1 MSKQMKNAYSW
12 LNTKDAMDA
21 AASVTELPM
30 VIMIVGALAL
40 SWVGEMAFLVAG
52 GAALG
57 FSIAHY
63 GFKVISIVAE
73 SAIKALGFSEVGLEW
88 GRL

>member
-1 MSKQMKNAYSW
+1 MSKQMKSAYSL
-12 LNTKDAMDA
+12 LNVKDAMDA
-21 AASVTELPM
+21 AVSVTEIPM
-30 VIMIVGALAL
+30 IFLIVIALAL
-40 SWVGEMAFLVAG
+40 SLAGDMAFMVAG